1 MFDGPWYECQ
11 GPSFKDVRKDVLNHL
26 NIKKVGNIEFETEK
40 EKIINDAIIKIIP
53 DDRTDFGSWRGYQ
66 TFSIVK
72 EIAKEIIEEVKKKYA
87 LLIIEKKLLPYIMYH
102 LYNPN
107 TGIIMKKTSNTTL
120 IGKPLILE

>member
-26 NIKKVGNIEFETEK
+26 NIIKVGNIEFETEK

-53 DDRTDFGSWRGYQ
+53 DNRNDFGSWRGYQ
-66 TFSIVK
+66 TFGIVK
-72 EIAKEIIEEVKKKYA
+72 KIAKEIIEEVKKKYA
-87 LLIIEKKLLPYIMYH
+87 LLIIENKLLPYIMYR